1 MPATTAVIY
10 ARYSSDNQRE
20 ESIKGQ
26 IRECTAYAE
35 KNGITIVKH
44 YIDRAIPAKTD
55 NRPEFQQMIKDSDKK
70 LFDIVLVWKLDRF
83 ARNRYDSARC
93 KTQLLY
99 CTKSS
104 TLWGAAL
111 FVLHGFYGAVK
122 ERIRTARAP
131 RFVSREA
138 ETPRWGVSR
147 ARLGESLQER
157 KKMHC
162 NVLLQCAFCFD
173 FVSE

>member
-1 MPATTAVIY
+1 MTAVIY

-20 ESIKGQ
+20 ESIEGQ

-44 YIDRAIPAKTD
+44 YIDRAISAKTD

-83 ARNRYDSARC
+83 ARNRYDSARY

-131 RFVSREA
+131 RFASRGA
-138 ETPRWGVSR
+138 ETPR
-147 ARLGESLQER
+147 
-157 KKMHC
+157 
-162 NVLLQCAFCFD
+162 
-173 FVSE
+173 